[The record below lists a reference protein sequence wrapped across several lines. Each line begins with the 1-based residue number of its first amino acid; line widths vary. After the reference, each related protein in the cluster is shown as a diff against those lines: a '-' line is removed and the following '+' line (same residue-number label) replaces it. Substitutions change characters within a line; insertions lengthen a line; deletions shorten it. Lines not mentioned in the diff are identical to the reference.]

1 MRLVSAALFAVVA
14 ACSFRLPDAANPDPP
29 ATDAPAV
36 VSIDAPAV
44 TPPADAA
51 PPVDMPPPVD
61 APQSGQHCSQGF
73 TIDGVHVRVDC
84 NTAVG
89 SSTCQC
95 FREDVLE
102 KTCTTFSFAPCSLPT
117 CCEF

>member
-1 MRLVSAALFAVVA
+1 MRLLSAALLGAVV

-51 PPVDMPPPVD
+51 PPVDVPPVD
-61 APQSGQHCSQGF
+61 APSNGQHCSQGF
-73 TIDGVHVRVDC
+73 TLGVVHVRVTCDS
-84 NTAVG
+84 G
-89 SSTCQC
+89 DGGSTCQC
-95 FREDVLE
+95 FREGVLE
-102 KTCTTFSFAPCSLPT
+102 KTCTTFSITPCSLPT